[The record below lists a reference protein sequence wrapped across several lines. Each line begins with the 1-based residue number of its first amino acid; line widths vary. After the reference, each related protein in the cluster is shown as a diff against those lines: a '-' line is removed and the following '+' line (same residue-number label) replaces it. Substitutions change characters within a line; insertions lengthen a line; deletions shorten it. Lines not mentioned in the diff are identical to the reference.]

1 MIQHLVSSMLK
12 PVSFFGQNITADE
25 LKISRDP
32 LIKPR
37 SISEDQFGLTLCN
50 IGYVDS
56 GVGDIVMFVT

>member
-37 SISEDQFGLTLCN
+37 SISEG
-50 IGYVDS
+50 
-56 GVGDIVMFVT
+56 GVGDIVMFVTLSW

>member
-1 MIQHLVSSMLK
+1 MLK

-37 SISEDQFGLTLCN
+37 SISEG
-50 IGYVDS
+50 
-56 GVGDIVMFVT
+56 GVGDIVMFVTLRVSY